1 MEYLHG
7 TYSLPLVLLSVSIA
21 FFSSYCALYVNERLL
36 TMKGRSRAV
45 GMGLGAV
52 AAGLGIWSMHFV
64 GMLAYRLPVE
74 VHYDTTYLIL
84 SMLLPVAGVWA
95 ALWVMTRSAVSGLQ
109 SLAGGLFTGLAIA
122 GMHYTGMAALRL
134 PAVLSYEP
142 YLVALSFLLAFALSF
157 AAIRLSLLHR
167 RKRSPSSPWRKAG
180 AAVVFGTAIVGV
192 HNLGMLAAQF
202 KAQGQVDVVHRAVRI
217 DEMLL
222 ASWLGAAALLIVAIV
237 AVSQHMDAR
246 FALRVSHLNK
256 QRYDSIFEHNP
267 DMVCMFD
274 LNGRLLR
281 TNPAAERVTGYESGA
296 YLGRPFTQ
304 FLSRRDS
311 LKIRSCFARALQGT
325 PQTVEC
331 TIRHR
336 SGQEIILSTTIVPM
350 IADGKIADIYTISK
364 DITEQKRTEKQLL
377 QAKLEAERVARIK
390 SEFLAVM
397 SHEIRNPL
405 NGVIGMSELLQ
416 ETALSA
422 EQREYVKI
430 IAKSG
435 MGLLTVI
442 QNILDFTKMES
453 GKMTLNQDPFS
464 LQVTLEETLQLFLR
478 QCQQQELDVRWQL
491 DQALPALVVGDEG
504 RLKQVLLNLIGNA
517 VKFTEEGGIDI
528 HIRQKKRE
536 GDRLQ
541 LEFTVRDTGIGIAET
556 NLPHLFQPFYQTEN
570 TARKHGG
577 TGLGLAISRRLV
589 ELMGGTIAV
598 ESKIGEGTKV
608 IFTIQARVYEDR
620 TAVVPL

>member
-237 AVSQHMDAR
+237 AVSQHMDGR
-246 FALRVSHLNK
+246 FALRVAHLNK

-517 VKFTEEGGIDI
+517 VKFTEKGGIDI

-577 TGLGLAISRRLV
+577 TGLGLAISRRLI

>member
-142 YLVALSFLLAFALSF
+142 YLVVLSFLLAFALSF
-157 AAIRLSLLHR
+157 NAIRLSLLHR

-237 AVSQHMDAR
+237 AVSQHMDGR
-246 FALRVSHLNK
+246 FALRVAHLNK

-390 SEFLAVM
+390 SEFLAFM

-453 GKMTLNQDPFS
+453 GKMTLNQAPFS

-517 VKFTEEGGIDI
+517 VKFTEKGGIDI

>member
-95 ALWVMTRSAVSGLQ
+95 ALWFMTRSAISGLQ

-222 ASWLGAAALLIVAIV
+222 ASWLGAAALLIVGIV
-237 AVSQHMDAR
+237 AVSQHMDGR
-246 FALRVSHLNK
+246 FALRVAHLNK

-517 VKFTEEGGIDI
+517 VKFTEKGGIDI

>member
-1 MEYLHG
+1 
-7 TYSLPLVLLSVSIA
+7 
-21 FFSSYCALYVNERLL
+21 
-36 TMKGRSRAV
+36 
-45 GMGLGAV
+45 
-52 AAGLGIWSMHFV
+52 
-64 GMLAYRLPVE
+64 
-74 VHYDTTYLIL
+74 
-84 SMLLPVAGVWA
+84 
-95 ALWVMTRSAVSGLQ
+95 
-109 SLAGGLFTGLAIA
+109 
-122 GMHYTGMAALRL
+122 
-134 PAVLSYEP
+134 
-142 YLVALSFLLAFALSF
+142 
-157 AAIRLSLLHR
+157 
-167 RKRSPSSPWRKAG
+167 
-180 AAVVFGTAIVGV
+180 
-192 HNLGMLAAQF
+192 
-202 KAQGQVDVVHRAVRI
+202 
-217 DEMLL
+217 
-222 ASWLGAAALLIVAIV
+222 
-237 AVSQHMDAR
+237 
-246 FALRVSHLNK
+246 
-256 QRYDSIFEHNP
+256 
-267 DMVCMFD
+267 
-274 LNGRLLR
+274 
-281 TNPAAERVTGYESGA
+281 
-296 YLGRPFTQ
+296 
-304 FLSRRDS
+304 
-311 LKIRSCFARALQGT
+311 
-325 PQTVEC
+325 
-331 TIRHR
+331 
-336 SGQEIILSTTIVPM
+336 M

-517 VKFTEEGGIDI
+517 VKFTEKGGIDI

-577 TGLGLAISRRLV
+577 TGLGLAISRRLI

>member
-517 VKFTEEGGIDI
+517 VKFTEKGGIDI

-577 TGLGLAISRRLV
+577 TGLGLAISRRLI